1 MNKKEAFYLGIGK
14 ILYDLIKEKKTNV
27 NEIAKNANISPS
39 TLYSMIR
46 RDSMKVDIDV
56 LIRVSKVL
64 GVTADYFY
72 EIYEQGCI
80 SDKVIK
86 NTNLSESEEKHI
98 KKYRALDERGK
109 KTVDNILDEQYEY
122 VRPKVTDMKVM

>member
-1 MNKKEAFYLGIGK
+1 MGIGK